1 MPCFYGSIKLIAVND
16 EKLIIKIILLLQ
28 SKNGGMAEDFTIIR
42 DIKISSSDDNMIL
55 ILSHSTMT
63 SVNPNLEIYYY
74 SFCGGSVENYSHW
87 D

>member
-16 EKLIIKIILLLQ
+16 EKLIIKVILLLQ

-63 SVNPNLEIYYY
+63 SVNPNLEIYY
-74 SFCGGSVENYSHW
+74 SFCCGSVENYSHW